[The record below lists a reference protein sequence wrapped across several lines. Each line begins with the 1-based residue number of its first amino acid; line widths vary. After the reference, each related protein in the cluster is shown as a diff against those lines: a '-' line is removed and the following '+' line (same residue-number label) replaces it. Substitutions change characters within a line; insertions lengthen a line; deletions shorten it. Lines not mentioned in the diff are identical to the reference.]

1 MAVDMVV
8 ERAVEARAAE
18 EVERAMEAAE
28 AMERTAV
35 SSLERTRLFGG
46 PSTRKDRS
54 SWRSLQ

>member
-18 EVERAMEAAE
+18 EEAMEAAE

-35 SSLERTRLFGG
+35 SSLERTRFFGG

-54 SWRSLQ
+54 SAWRSLQ

>member
-8 ERAVEARAAE
+8 ERAVEARVAE
-18 EVERAMEAAE
+18 EEAMEAAE